1 MTDKE
6 LKKKTRKE
14 LLELLLVQTQ
24 RADRLEAELAEAN
37 RKLADRTLA
46 QSEAG
51 SIAEAALRLNGVY
64 ESAESAVAQYVENI
78 RQMSENQRGLAERM
92 EAEARRKADAI
103 VAEAEQKCAA
113 REAAAERK
121 LDGITEQLQK
131 IYRQKLILD
140 DLFDEIA
147 VKKDE

>member
-1 MTDKE
+1 
-6 LKKKTRKE
+6 
-14 LLELLLVQTQ
+14 
-24 RADRLEAELAEAN
+24 
-37 RKLADRTLA
+37 
-46 QSEAG
+46 
-51 SIAEAALRLNGVY
+51 
-64 ESAESAVAQYVENI
+64 
-78 RQMSENQRGLAERM
+78 M
-92 EAEARRKADAI
+92 EAEARRKADAS

>member
-6 LKKKTRKE
+6 LKKKNRKE

-103 VAEAEQKCAA
+103 VAEAEQKCTA

>member
-6 LKKKTRKE
+6 LKKKNRKE

-78 RQMSENQRGLAERM
+78 RQMSENQRGLAEWM

>member
-6 LKKKTRKE
+6 LKKKNRKE

-78 RQMSENQRGLAERM
+78 RQLSENQRGLAERM

-121 LDGITEQLQK
+121 LAGITAQLQK

>member
-6 LKKKTRKE
+6 LKKKNRKE

-51 SIAEAALRLNGVY
+51 SIAESALRLNGVFV
-64 ESAESAVAQYVENI
+64 SA
-78 RQMSENQRGLAERM
+78 
-92 EAEARRKADAI
+92 D
-103 VAEAEQKCAA
+103 
-113 REAAAERK
+113 
-121 LDGITEQLQK
+121 
-131 IYRQKLILD
+131 
-140 DLFDEIA
+140 
-147 VKKDE
+147 

>member
-1 MTDKE
+1 MTDNE
-6 LKKKTRKE
+6 LKKKNRKE

>member
-6 LKKKTRKE
+6 LKKKNRKE

>member
-6 LKKKTRKE
+6 LKKQNRKE
-14 LLELLLVQTQ
+14 LLELLMVQTQ

-78 RQMSENQRGLAERM
+78 RQLSENQRGLAERM

-121 LDGITEQLQK
+121 LAEITAQLQK

>member
-6 LKKKTRKE
+6 LKKKNRKE

-103 VAEAEQKCAA
+103 VA
-113 REAAAERK
+113 
-121 LDGITEQLQK
+121 
-131 IYRQKLILD
+131 D
-140 DLFDEIA
+140 DLVIWSCRE
-147 VKKDE
+147 

>member
-6 LKKKTRKE
+6 LKKKNRKE

-24 RADRLEAELAEAN
+24 RADRLEAKLAEAN

>member
-1 MTDKE
+1 M
-6 LKKKTRKE
+6 
-14 LLELLLVQTQ
+14 
-24 RADRLEAELAEAN
+24 
-37 RKLADRTLA
+37 
-46 QSEAG
+46 
-51 SIAEAALRLNGVY
+51 Y